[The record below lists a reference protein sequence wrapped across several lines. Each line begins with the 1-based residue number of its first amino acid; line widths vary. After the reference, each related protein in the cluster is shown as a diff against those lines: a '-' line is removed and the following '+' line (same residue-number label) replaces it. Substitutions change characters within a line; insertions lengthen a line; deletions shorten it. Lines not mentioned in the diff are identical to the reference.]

1 MDKRARDHI
10 GVAGG
15 SNPPHRINNEFIFLK
30 CAVTAHFK
38 IFLAKEEQ
46 DEVKNKTYANMCRAT
61 AMIAEKGYDWDKANE
76 IAIQVFEQA
85 KVSRNGMSIEWYI
98 SKIAT
103 VGPAAGV

>member
-1 MDKRARDHI
+1 M
-10 GVAGG
+10 
-15 SNPPHRINNEFIFLK
+15 
-30 CAVTAHFK
+30 
-38 IFLAKEEQ
+38 
-46 DEVKNKTYANMCRAT
+46 KNKTYANMCRAT

-103 VGPAAGV
+103 VGPAAGVWSNWDYTIEKEERQEIMTDKELILEIFNMKQARILPPL